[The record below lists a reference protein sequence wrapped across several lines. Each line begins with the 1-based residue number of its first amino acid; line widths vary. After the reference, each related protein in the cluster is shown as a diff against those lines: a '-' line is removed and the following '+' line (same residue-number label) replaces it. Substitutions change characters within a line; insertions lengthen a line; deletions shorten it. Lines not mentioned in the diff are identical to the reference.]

1 MLLLVLRL
9 VSAPLVILGATMAQR
24 RFGHAVS
31 GLIVGL
37 PLTSL
42 PLLWLVA
49 LGHGTPFAGSMSAA
63 LLTASSAQA
72 ALIWS
77 YARLAR
83 HLSPLAATTGSIAV
97 FAVVA
102 LLTRAL
108 HPSTP
113 VAALLG
119 VVSCVLAL
127 RAWPT
132 LDAAPVVEGRYRIGV
147 RVTLVTLFTL
157 VVVTFAGSMG
167 PQLAG
172 LVAALPALSLVMAIV
187 THREL
192 GASAASHFLRSV
204 TRGSVAYVISML
216 VMTELLRAG
225 LLTLA
230 VVGALIGALV
240 VQASLHLG
248 EQWTAGP
255 RARRLASRHV
265 SSPVGELDDVAS
277 R

>member
-9 VSAPLVILGATMAQR
+9 VSAPLVILAATMAQR

-37 PLTSL
+37 PLTTL

-63 LLTASSAQA
+63 LLTASSAQV

-83 HLSPLAATTGSIAV
+83 HLSPLAAATGSVAV

-102 LLTRAL
+102 LFTRAL
-108 HPSTP
+108 HPSAP

-132 LDAAPVVEGRYRIGV
+132 LDATPVAEGRYRVGL
-147 RVTLVTLFTL
+147 RVALVTLFTL
-157 VVVTFAGSMG
+157 LVVTFAGWMG

-172 LVAALPALSLVMAIV
+172 LVAALPALSLVMAVV

-192 GASAASHFLRSV
+192 GASATSQFLRSV
-204 TRGSVAYVISML
+204 TRGSIAYVISIL

-225 LLTLA
+225 QLTLA
-230 VVGALIGALV
+230 VVGTLVGALV
-240 VQASLHLG
+240 VQASLYLG

-255 RARRLASRHV
+255 LARRLATRHISRLV
-265 SSPVGELDDVAS
+265 DDVDEIAS

>member
-1 MLLLVLRL
+1 MLLLILRL
-9 VSAPLVILGATMAQR
+9 VSAPVVILAATMAQR

-37 PLTSL
+37 PLTSV

-49 LGHGTPFAGSMSAA
+49 LGHGTPFAGSMSTA
-63 LLTASSAQA
+63 LLTATSAQA
-72 ALIWS
+72 VLIWS

-83 HLSPLAATTGSIAV
+83 HFSPLVAATGSIGV
-97 FAVVA
+97 FVIVA
-102 LLTRAL
+102 LLTQAL
-108 HPSTP
+108 HPSAP
-113 VAALLG
+113 LAALLG
-119 VVSCVLAL
+119 VASCVLAL
-127 RAWPT
+127 RAWPA

-147 RVTLVTLFTL
+147 RVTLVTLFTI
-157 VVVTFAGSMG
+157 VVVSFAGWMG
-167 PQLAG
+167 PQFAG
-172 LVAALPALSLVMAIV
+172 LVAALPALSLVMAVV

-192 GASAASHFLRSV
+192 GASATSHFLRSV

-225 LLTLA
+225 QLTLA
-230 VVGALIGALV
+230 VAGALIGALV
-240 VQASLHLG
+240 VQATLHLS

-255 RARRLASRHV
+255 FARRLAARGEPHRV
-265 SSPVGELDDVAS
+265 DELDGVGS

>member
-9 VSAPLVILGATMAQR
+9 VSAPLVILAATMAQR

-63 LLTASSAQA
+63 LLTASSAQM

-83 HLSPLAATTGSIAV
+83 HLSPLAAAAGSVAV
-97 FAVVA
+97 FTVLAT
-102 LLTRAL
+102 LTQAL
-108 HPSTP
+108 HPSAP

-119 VVSCVLAL
+119 VASCVLAL

-132 LDAAPVVEGRYRIGV
+132 LEAVPAIEGHYRVGV
-147 RVTLVTLFTL
+147 RVALVTLFTL
-157 VVVTFAGSMG
+157 VVVSFAGWMG

-172 LVAALPALSLVMAIV
+172 LVAALPALSLVMAVV

-192 GASAASHFLRSV
+192 GASATSHFLRSV
-204 TRGSVAYVISML
+204 TRGSIAYVISML

-230 VVGALIGALV
+230 AVGALVGALV

-248 EQWTAGP
+248 EQWSAGP
-255 RARRLASRHV
+255 LARRLADRERSRATDDLDE
-265 SSPVGELDDVAS
+265 VGS

>member
-1 MLLLVLRL
+1 M
-9 VSAPLVILGATMAQR
+9 IQR

-49 LGHGTPFAGSMSAA
+49 LGHGTPFAGSMSAT
-63 LLTASSAQA
+63 LLTAASAQV

-77 YARLAR
+77 YALLAR
-83 HLSPLAATTGSIAV
+83 HLSPLASATGSVAV
-97 FAVVA
+97 FTVLA
-102 LLTRAL
+102 LLTQAL
-108 HPSTP
+108 HPSP
-113 VAALLG
+113 LVATVLG
-119 VVSCVLAL
+119 VASCALAL

-132 LDAAPVVEGRYRIGV
+132 VDASPVVEGRYRVGV

-157 VVVTFAGSMG
+157 IVVSFAGSMG

-172 LVAALPALSLVMAIV
+172 LVAALPALSLVMAVI

-192 GASAASHFLRSV
+192 GASATSHFLRSV
-204 TRGSVAYVISML
+204 TRGSVAYVISIL

-225 LLTLA
+225 QLVVA
-230 VVGALIGALV
+230 VVGALAAALV
-240 VQASLHLG
+240 VQGSLHLR
-248 EQWTAGP
+248 EQWPTSP
-255 RARRLASRHV
+255 LTRRAVTRDNPL
-265 SSPVGELDDVAS
+265 LDDDLDEVAS
-277 R
+277 H